1 MKDKI
6 LLGLKLLLI
15 VLLVVVGSI
24 ISVKVWS
31 GKEEEVAAPAEITIE
46 KNMTIAEI
54 GKVNGLSN
62 IVMKNAFQLQSKE
75 DLQKKFSETG
85 ITIEEAKS
93 RIIKSFGLQSE
104 EASKDWKKIAVK
116 FVLWVAFLI
125 LIFTLIRKKKI
136 KTKLRNWLYFIAFVL
151 FGIVLGADPSPIGTI
166 KDNFALFGSFHVI
179 FPPRVVALFVM
190 ILMVVL
196 ANKFICSW
204 GCQFGTLQDFIF
216 RMNRKNKK
224 PIIRQIKLPFMIT
237 NAIRIIF
244 FVIFAFIAILW
255 AFDIIAPIDPFKIFK
270 PETLGIIGIIFVAI
284 MLSVSLIIYR
294 PWCHLFCPFGLI
306 GWIAE
311 KISIIKIKGDYDKC
325 IACGNCMKNCPSTVM
340 EAIIKH
346 KKTIPDCFSCAT
358 CIESCPVNAISF
370 SGGKRQTPP
379 KNILDKL
386 NKNYR
391 MIK

>member
-1 MKDKI
+1 MKEKF
-6 LLGLKLLLI
+6 LLVLKLLLI

-24 ISVKVWS
+24 ISVKIWS
-31 GKEEEVAAPAEITIE
+31 GKEEIVEAPTDIIIDE
-46 KNMTIAEI
+46 NMTIAQI
-54 GKVNGLSN
+54 GKVNKLSN
-62 IVMKNAFQLQSKE
+62 IVLKNAFQLHSKE

-85 ITIEEAKS
+85 LSIEDAKKK
-93 RIIKSFGLQSE
+93 IVKSFALPSE
-104 EASKDWKKIAVK
+104 EASKNWKKIAVK
-116 FVLWVAFLI
+116 FVLWIGFLI
-125 LIFTLIRKKKI
+125 FIFTLIRKNKI
-136 KTKLRNWLYFIAFVL
+136 KTKLRNRLYFIAFVL
-151 FGIVLGADPSPIGTI
+151 FGIVLGADPSPMGTI
-166 KDNFALFGSFHVI
+166 KDNISLLGSYHVI

-190 ILMVVL
+190 LLMVVL

-224 PIIRQIKLPFMIT
+224 PIIKQIKLPFVMT

-244 FVIFAFIAILW
+244 FVIFTFIAVTW

-270 PETLGIIGIIFVAI
+270 PATLGIIDIIFVAI

-311 KISIIKIKGDYDKC
+311 KISLTNIKVDYDKC
-325 IACGNCMKNCPSTVM
+325 IACGNCMKSCPSTAM

-346 KKTIPDCFSCAT
+346 KKTTPDCFSCAT
-358 CIESCPVNAISF
+358 CIESCPVDAISF
-370 SGGKRQTPP
+370 KGGKRNKPS
-379 KNILDKL
+379 NEFIRKL
-386 NKNYR
+386 NKNL
-391 MIK
+391 K

>member
-1 MKDKI
+1 MKEKF

-31 GKEEEVAAPAEITIE
+31 GKEEKLEDVTEIVIE
-46 KNMTIAEI
+46 KNMTIAQI
-54 GKVNGLSN
+54 GKVNKLSN
-62 IVMKNAFQLQSKE
+62 IVLKNAFQLHSKE

-85 ITIEEAKS
+85 LSIEDAKKK
-93 RIIKSFGLQSE
+93 IVKSFALPSE
-104 EASKDWKKIAVK
+104 EASKNWKKIAIK
-116 FVLWVAFLI
+116 FVLWIAFLVF
-125 LIFTLIRKKKI
+125 IFTLIRKNKI
-136 KTKLRNWLYFIAFVL
+136 KTKLRNRLYFISFVL
-151 FGIVLGADPSPIGTI
+151 FGIVLGADPSPMGTI
-166 KDNFALFGSFHVI
+166 KDNISLLGSYHVI

-190 ILMVVL
+190 LLMVVL

-224 PIIRQIKLPFMIT
+224 PIIKQIKLPFVMT
-237 NAIRIIF
+237 NAIRILF
-244 FVIFAFIAILW
+244 FVIFTFIAILW

-270 PETLGIIGIIFVAI
+270 PATLGIIGIIFVAI

-311 KISIIKIKGDYDKC
+311 KISIIKIKVDYDKC
-325 IACGNCMKNCPSTVM
+325 IACGNCMKSCPSTAM

-358 CIESCPVNAISF
+358 CIESCPVDAISF
-370 SGGKRQTPP
+370 KGGKRNKPS
-379 KNILDKL
+379 NEFIRKL
-386 NKNYR
+386 NKNL
-391 MIK
+391 K

>member
-1 MKDKI
+1 MKEKF

-24 ISVKVWS
+24 ISVEVWS
-31 GKEEEVAAPAEITIE
+31 GKEEKLEDVTEIVIE
-46 KNMTIAEI
+46 KNMTIAQI
-54 GKVNGLSN
+54 GKVNKLSN
-62 IVMKNAFQLQSKE
+62 IVLKNAFQLHSKE

-85 ITIEEAKS
+85 LSIEDAKKK
-93 RIIKSFGLQSE
+93 IVKSFALPSE
-104 EASKDWKKIAVK
+104 EASKNWKKIAIK
-116 FVLWVAFLI
+116 FVLWIAFLVF
-125 LIFTLIRKKKI
+125 IFTLIRKNKI
-136 KTKLRNWLYFIAFVL
+136 KTKLRNRLYFIAFVL
-151 FGIVLGADPSPIGTI
+151 FGIVLGADPSPMGTI
-166 KDNFALFGSFHVI
+166 KDNISLLGSYHVI

-190 ILMVVL
+190 LLMVVL

-224 PIIRQIKLPFMIT
+224 PIIKQIKLPFVMT
-237 NAIRIIF
+237 NAIRILF
-244 FVIFAFIAILW
+244 FVIFTFIAILW

-270 PETLGIIGIIFVAI
+270 PATLGIIGIIFVAI

-306 GWIAE
+306 GWVAE
-311 KISIIKIKGDYDKC
+311 KISIIKIKVDYDKC
-325 IACGNCMKNCPSTVM
+325 IACGNCMKSCPSTAM

-346 KKTIPDCFSCAT
+346 KKTTPDCFSCAT

-370 SGGKRQTPP
+370 KGGKRNKPS
-379 KNILDKL
+379 NEFIRKL
-386 NKNYR
+386 NKNL
-391 MIK
+391 K

>member
-1 MKDKI
+1 MKEKF

-31 GKEEEVAAPAEITIE
+31 GKEEKLEDVTEIVIE
-46 KNMTIAEI
+46 KNMTIAQI
-54 GKVNGLSN
+54 GKVNKLSN
-62 IVMKNAFQLQSKE
+62 IVLKNAFQLHSKE

-85 ITIEEAKS
+85 LSIEDAKKK
-93 RIIKSFGLQSE
+93 IVKSFALPSE
-104 EASKDWKKIAVK
+104 EASKNWKKIAIK
-116 FVLWVAFLI
+116 FVLWIAFLVF
-125 LIFTLIRKKKI
+125 IFTLIRKNKI
-136 KTKLRNWLYFIAFVL
+136 KTKLRNRLYFIAFVL
-151 FGIVLGADPSPIGTI
+151 FGIVLGADPSPMGTI
-166 KDNFALFGSFHVI
+166 KDNISLLGSYHVI

-190 ILMVVL
+190 LLMVVL

-224 PIIRQIKLPFMIT
+224 PIIKQIKLPFVMT
-237 NAIRIIF
+237 NAIRILF
-244 FVIFAFIAILW
+244 FVIFTFIAILW

-270 PETLGIIGIIFVAI
+270 PATLGIIGIIFVAI

-311 KISIIKIKGDYDKC
+311 KISIIKIKVDYDKC
-325 IACGNCMKNCPSTVM
+325 IACGNCMKSCPSTAM

-358 CIESCPVNAISF
+358 CIESCPVDAISF
-370 SGGKRQTPP
+370 KGGKRNKPS
-379 KNILDKL
+379 NEFIRKL
-386 NKNYR
+386 NKNL
-391 MIK
+391 K